1 MLYIKLDIKSL
12 PAKAEKQ
19 KIERGEMSEQERQR
33 ARGGLCRNT
42 VRFRRGYLIPDTGE
56 IIG

>member
-1 MLYIKLDIKSL
+1 MLYIKLDITSL
-12 PAKAEKQ
+12 PTKAEKQ
-19 KIERGEMSEQERQR
+19 KKERGEMSERERQR
-33 ARGGLCRNT
+33 ARGGLCWNT